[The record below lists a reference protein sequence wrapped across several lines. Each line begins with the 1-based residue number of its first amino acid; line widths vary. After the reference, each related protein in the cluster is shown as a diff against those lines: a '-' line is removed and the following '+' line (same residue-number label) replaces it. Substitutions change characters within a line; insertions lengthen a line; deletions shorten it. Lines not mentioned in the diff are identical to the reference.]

1 MAKPSDREFALKRQI
16 KDLESQVFK
25 LEEELRI
32 FKKRRTKAI
41 EGEPTK
47 SAKKISDAAVV
58 CPDCGAKLLITEMPH
73 ATLNLCTAKCGY
85 RQVKPRRS

>member
-32 FKKRRTKAI
+32 FKKRRTKTI
-41 EGEPTK
+41 DGDPVK
-47 SAKKISDAAVV
+47 PAKKSDALA